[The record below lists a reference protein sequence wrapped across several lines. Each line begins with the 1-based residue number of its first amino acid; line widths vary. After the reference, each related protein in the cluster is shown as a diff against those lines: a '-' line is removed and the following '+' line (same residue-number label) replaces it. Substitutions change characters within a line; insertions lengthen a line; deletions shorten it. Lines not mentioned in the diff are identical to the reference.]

1 MVAMM
6 VNRLKGKV
14 MKITLVKPELMN
26 ITNANGDTFVGGS
39 QEWYEDKRHKKSGC
53 GPVAASNLIWYIM
66 RKHGVEKDYVK
77 LIREM
82 YDYIT
87 PGIRGVDTSVIFTDG
102 LLRFASENGMQ
113 IRPQV
118 LEMPK
123 KKCDRPN
130 ADTLVDFIITALH
143 ADSPVAFLVLSNGS
157 VSSLENWHWVTII
170 AIDPDTMVV
179 EISDYG
185 KNISADIAE
194 WLETSMLG
202 GSLVYIQYENE

>member
-1 MVAMM
+1 
-6 VNRLKGKV
+6 
-14 MKITLVKPELMN
+14 
-26 ITNANGDTFVGGS
+26 
-39 QEWYEDKRHKKSGC
+39 
-53 GPVAASNLIWYIM
+53 M
-66 RKHGVEKDYVK
+66 RKHGVEQDYVK

-102 LLRFASENGMQ
+102 ILRFASENGMQ

-118 LEMPK
+118 LEIPK
-123 KKCDRPN
+123 KKRDRPSIDALREFITN
-130 ADTLVDFIITALH
+130 ALRT
-143 ADSPVAFLVLSNGS
+143 DSPVAFLVLSNGS

-170 AIDPDTMVV
+170 AIDPDTMIA

-185 KNISADIAE
+185 KIISADIAE

-202 GSLVYIQYENE
+202 GSLVYIQYENN